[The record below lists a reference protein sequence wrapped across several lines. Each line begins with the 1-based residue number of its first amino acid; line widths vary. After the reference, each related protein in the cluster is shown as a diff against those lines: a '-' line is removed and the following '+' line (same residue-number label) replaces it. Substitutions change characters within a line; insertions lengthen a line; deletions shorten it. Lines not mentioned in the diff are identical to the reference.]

1 MEESRLPNHMDTDAV
16 IAYLND
22 LPDLFGAA
30 HVTRFRCYR
39 EAPDGRAQRVIV
51 EIYDEGLMVKQRD
64 DVQEVEIRRYSCVA
78 RSDDGKVAS
87 GNSADKVSTVLSTLH
102 WWDLD

>member
-1 MEESRLPNHMDTDAV
+1 MNTDAV

-39 EAPDGRAQRVIV
+39 AAADGRAQRVTV
-51 EIYDEGLMVKQRD
+51 EIFDEGLMLKQQGD
-64 DVQEVEIRRYSCVA
+64 GQEVEVRRYSCVA

-87 GNSADKVSTVLSTLH
+87 GNPAGNVRTALSTLR
-102 WWDLD
+102 WQDLD

>member
-1 MEESRLPNHMDTDAV
+1 MNTDAV

-22 LPDLFGAA
+22 LPRLFGAA

-39 EAPDGRAQRVIV
+39 EAADGRAQRVTI
-51 EIYDEGLMVKQRD
+51 EIYDEGSRVEQRD
-64 DVQEVEIRRYSCVA
+64 DGQEVEVRPYSCVA